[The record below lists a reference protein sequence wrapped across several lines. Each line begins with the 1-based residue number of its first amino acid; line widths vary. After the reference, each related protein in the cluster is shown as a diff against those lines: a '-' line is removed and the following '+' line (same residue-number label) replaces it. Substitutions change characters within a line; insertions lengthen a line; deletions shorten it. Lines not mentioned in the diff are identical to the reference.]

1 MKREKFNILN
11 IILDKTIFGFFIVLI
26 SLTLNFAFSQNSFAE
41 YYKATL
47 SASINENTAVIDGTE
62 AIESS
67 SETAEHAINL
77 KVKTTNKTGY
87 TATLSAKTDE
97 TALLNT
103 NPAITTKISSISSVS
118 SLSNLPANTWGY
130 SFNTNTDF
138 NPIPAL
144 STPANL
150 IHTTEKSTSEENH
163 TIKLGMKLN
172 SSLKPGNY
180 ENKLIISVVS
190 NPYTPKAIMT
200 EGPDFNTKLKS
211 LETATNKIEHF
222 KKSPV
227 APAAS
232 MNAVNIDDDESECEI
247 KLWLDPSDK
256 TAYYY
261 AEPEKVY
268 LNKKS
273 NEMFFSKS
281 DEQKIKNILEIDL
294 SHFDTS
300 EVTNMGGM
308 FYGMSNLTTLN
319 VSHFDTSK
327 VTNMGLMF
335 YGMRDLSALNLSS
348 FNTSQVTDMHNMFYG
363 MSNLTT
369 LNVSHFDTSKVTNM
383 GLMFYGMRDLSALN
397 LSSFNTSQVTDMHNM
412 FYGMSNLTTLN
423 VSHFDTSKVTNMG
436 LMFYGMSGLTSLD
449 LSNFDTSKVTNMGNM
464 FSSMTNLTSL
474 NLSSFNTS
482 KVTDMGFMFYG
493 IPNLT
498 SLDLS
503 NFDTS
508 KTTKMSFMFYGMR
521 KLTAL
526 NLSSFNTSQVTDMSG
541 MFSSM
546 PSLTSLNLSHFDTSK
561 VTDMHFMFRDTS
573 NLTSLDLSNF
583 DTSKVTDMNNMFR
596 NMSSITS
603 LDLSH
608 FDTSKVT
615 DMENMFSDM
624 SNLTSLDLSN
634 FDTSQV
640 TDMNG
645 LFGLRDVDK
654 LNDKLE
660 TIYVNNDFNTD
671 KVINFLAMFENRMK
685 LRGGNGSFSAAPGA
699 ADLTWLR
706 VDRPGVQGYFTR
718 KP

>member
-11 IILDKTIFGFFIVLI
+11 IILDKTIFGFLIVLI
-26 SLTLNFAFSQNSFAE
+26 SLTLDFAFSQNSFAE

-47 SASINENTAVIDGTE
+47 SASVNENTAVIDGTE

-87 TATLSAKTDE
+87 TATISSKTEE

-103 NPAITTKISSISSVS
+103 NPAINTKINSISSTY
-118 SLSNLPANTWGY
+118 SLANFPANTWGY
-130 SFNTNTDF
+130 RFDDDIDF
-138 NPIPAL
+138 SPIPAQ
-144 STPANL
+144 STPVNL
-150 IHTTEKSTSEENH
+150 IKTTEKSTAEENH
-163 TIKLGMKLN
+163 NIKLGMKLN

-190 NPYTPKAIMT
+190 NPYTPKAIMI
-200 EGPDFNTKLKS
+200 EGKDFNAKLKA
-211 LETATNKIEHF
+211 LETETNKIEHF

-232 MNAVNIDDDESECEI
+232 INAVNIDDDESECEI
-247 KLWLDPSDK
+247 KLWLDPTDK

-261 AEPEKVY
+261 TEPGKVY

-294 SHFDTS
+294 SNFDTS
-300 EVTNMGGM
+300 EVTNMG
-308 FYGMSNLTTLN
+308 
-319 VSHFDTSK
+319 
-327 VTNMGLMF
+327 
-335 YGMRDLSALNLSS
+335 
-348 FNTSQVTDMHNMFYG
+348 NMFYG

-369 LNVSHFDTSKVTNM
+369 LNVSHFNTSKVTDM
-383 GLMFYGMRDLSALN
+383 GLMFHDVRN
-397 LSSFNTSQVTDMHNM
+397 
-412 FYGMSNLTTLN
+412 
-423 VSHFDTSKVTNMG
+423 
-436 LMFYGMSGLTSLD
+436 LTSLN

-482 KVTDMGFMFYG
+482 EVTNMDFMFYG

-508 KTTKMSFMFYGMR
+508 KTTKTSFMFYGMR
-521 KLTAL
+521 NLTAL

-546 PSLTSLNLSHFDTSK
+546 PSLTSLNLS
-561 VTDMHFMFRDTS
+561 
-573 NLTSLDLSNF
+573 NF
-583 DTSKVTDMNNMFR
+583 DTSNVTDMYNMFYG
-596 NMSSITS
+596 
-603 LDLSH
+603 
-608 FDTSKVT
+608 
-615 DMENMFSDM
+615 M
-624 SNLTSLDLSN
+624 SNVTALDLSN

-640 TDMNG
+640 TNMENM
-645 LFGLRDVDK
+645 FSLRDEDK

-660 TIYVNNDFNTD
+660 TIYVNNDFNTA
-671 KVINFLAMFENRMK
+671 KVINFSAMFVNRKK
-685 LRGGNGSFSAAPGA
+685 LRGGNGSFLAAPGA
-699 ADLTWLR
+699 ADLSWLR